1 MEEAIMPA
9 GMNNETAFVK
19 LGSIKGK
26 AVTKGFEDWI
36 VFQSMSFGI
45 QQSGEWEEGNR
56 LSGRVTAF
64 SDLTLVKEMDE
75 SSPYLAAACATKEQL
90 PKAEIALVTAR
101 DVYLKVTLDDVIITS
116 VSVAFRSGET
126 KPTETVTLKFRKF
139 VEEWGKGAGYDL
151 RQNAKV

>member
-1 MEEAIMPA
+1 MPP
-9 GMNNETAFVK
+9 GINNENAFIK

-64 SDLTLVKEMDE
+64 SDLNVVKEMDE
-75 SSPYLAAACATKEQL
+75 SSPSLAAGCATKEQF
-90 PKAEIALVTAR
+90 PKAEIALVSGK
-101 DVYLKVTLDDVIITS
+101 DLYFKLTLEDVIITS

-126 KPTETVTLKFRKF
+126 RPTETVTLKFRKLI
-139 VEEWGKGAGYDL
+139 EEWGQARAGYDL